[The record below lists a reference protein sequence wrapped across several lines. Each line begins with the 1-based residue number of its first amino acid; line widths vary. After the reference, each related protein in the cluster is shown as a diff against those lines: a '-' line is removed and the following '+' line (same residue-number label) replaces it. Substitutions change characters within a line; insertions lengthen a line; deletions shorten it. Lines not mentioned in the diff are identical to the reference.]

1 MDRRYKEVEEWKKG
15 YKVMLSTKNL
25 VYKERLV
32 KKLIQRYMRPYVVEE
47 IVSRNTVKLTLLAS
61 VRIHPVVNVSRVVR
75 YRELVKRQ
83 KMKEPKLVE
92 VNEVEEWEI

>member
-1 MDRRYKEVEEWKKG
+1 VNRRYKEVEEWKKG

-32 KKLIQRYMRPYVVEE
+32 KKLIQRYMRLYVVEE
-47 IVSRNTVKLTLLAS
+47 VVSRNTVKLTLLAS

-92 VNEVEEWEI
+92 VNEVEE

>member
-47 IVSRNTVKLTLLAS
+47 VVSRNTVKLTLLAS

-92 VNEVEEWEI
+92 VNEVEE

>member
-1 MDRRYKEVEEWKKG
+1 VDRRYKEVEEWKKG

-47 IVSRNTVKLTLLAS
+47 VVSRNTVKLTLLAS

>member
-92 VNEVEEWEI
+92 VNEVEE